1 MDKLNALID
10 KGNAPPKD
18 VIDIG
23 PALAEIL
30 DLAALVQ
37 PMLDSAEAL
46 ALGLAEQGTDI
57 PGYKLKPKRAGAR
70 KWVDEDEAEMF
81 LEGCTIE
88 PYKQSLITPAQA
100 EKMLK
105 GTGIDIPD
113 DLVETPEPS
122 GNNIVRADK
131 KLDLSVAEAAAKVA
145 RRLG

>member
-10 KGNAPPKD
+10 MGNTPPKD

-30 DLAALVQ
+30 DLAALVE
-37 PMLDSAEAL
+37 PMLDSAKAL
-46 ALGLAEQGTDI
+46 AVGLAEQGTGI

-70 KWVDEDEAEMF
+70 KWADEDEAATF
-81 LEGCTIE
+81 LEGCTID
-88 PYKQSLITPAQA
+88 PYNLISPAQA